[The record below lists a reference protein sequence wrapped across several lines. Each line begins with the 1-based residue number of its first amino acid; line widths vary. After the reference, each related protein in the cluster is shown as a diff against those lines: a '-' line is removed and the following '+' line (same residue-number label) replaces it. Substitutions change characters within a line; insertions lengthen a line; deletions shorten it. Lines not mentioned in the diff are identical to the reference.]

1 MGRGSGYYIV
11 EEHPLLIVIAAILLL
26 IGVWLILRAKSRD

>member
-1 MGRGSGYYIV
+1 MRGSSYAIV

-26 IGVWLILRAKSRD
+26 ASVWLVLRLRR